1 MLYLDLICCDGCDNE
16 YHEECLGV
24 NADTLPD
31 PWHCPGCASDSDG
44 ENDKKISANEKNTT
58 SCKRMKVAEE
68 VKSEISTSKRSSNR
82 KRPVCGVCFTN
93 GFGQLGGREMWI
105 LRYQGPVTPWYLPEF
120 PTSIGK
126 HLLCQ
131 DCCPGNSTGV
141 VYPYEEI
148 VYPDTTIRPILT
160 EAEFAADGVVKEI
173 DYKKYCFVRGS
184 YIDYTTQVINKGDP
198 LCGQAGGMYHANL
211 AVKSMIKEEH

>member
-1 MLYLDLICCDGCDNE
+1 MLYLDLICCDGCDNA

-31 PWHCPGCASDSDG
+31 PWHCPCCASDSDG
-44 ENDKKISANEKNTT
+44 ENDKKVSANEKNTT
-58 SCKRMKVAEE
+58 SCKRMKADG

-105 LRYQGPVTPWYLPEF
+105 LRYQGPVTPRYLPEF

-141 VYPYEEI
+141 VHPYEEI
-148 VYPDTTIRPILT
+148 EYPDKTLGPILT
-160 EAEFAADGVVKEI
+160 EAEFASDGVVKEI

-184 YIDYTTQVINKGDP
+184 YIDYTTQVINEGDP
-198 LCGQAGGMYHANL
+198 LCGQAGGRYDANL
-211 AVKSMIKEEH
+211 AVKSMIKEEN